1 MIEHL
6 ADSLADCMKYAAAAR
21 AHLMLKF
28 EPDVLTGQ
36 MRRQAWSFGPRSRG
50 LDVVDGKDGFD
61 PRDIGVEVFK
71 AELQLV
77 IIEPFGAPA
86 KLAALQL
93 LDDEP

>member
-1 MIEHL
+1 
-6 ADSLADCMKYAAAAR
+6 
-21 AHLMLKF
+21 
-28 EPDVLTGQ
+28 
-36 MRRQAWSFGPRSRG
+36 
-50 LDVVDGKDGFD
+50 
-61 PRDIGVEVFK
+61 VEVFK